1 MRINV
6 WWQLQLVRFCLKTEG
21 TKHWDGSRMY
31 SGDCYINMAW
41 APVWMWGPSAGP
53 SCGTNLQST
62 DDPLATAS
70 YGYILPMIWPTPLSI
85 KSPNRKQ
92 FDQRVGILERFF
104 SALTCAAAARRC
116 SGCGNQR
123 WRQSGRAAASCRGST
138 TPPRC
143 QCRSRTGAC
152 TAGVSF
158 CYRAATT
165 MCCCTS
171 TAYSTYAVHVHA
183 LRTPQKTYVYFR
195 ELAIKF

>member
-1 MRINV
+1 MSPSVNV
-6 WWQLQLVRFCLKTEG
+6 RTERWTFVRHERTVHCTS
-21 TKHWDGSRMY
+21 TRACCRAS
-31 SGDCYINMAW
+31 W
-41 APVWMWGPSAGP
+41 A
-53 SCGTNLQST
+53 N

-171 TAYSTYAVHVHA
+171 TAYSTYAVHVHV
-183 LRTPQKTYVYFR
+183 LRTPQKTYV
-195 ELAIKF
+195 